1 MLEHWL
7 WLAHRPGIS
16 DHTKLMLLQQ
26 FETPEAVF
34 AASDYPL
41 ARDLSPQGRESLEDK
56 NLTLYQEKISQC
68 QREKIRILTW
78 SEPEYPNRLKN
89 IYDPPLILYY
99 KGQLPAFDSL
109 PVIAVVGTRK
119 ASAYGISAAQRIG
132 AQISSCG
139 GLVLSGLAAGVDAA
153 AMNGA
158 LSVGCPVVGVL
169 GCGVDVVYPRIN
181 KSLFE
186 SVEQYGCVLSE
197 FLPGAEPSKWRFPRR
212 NRIISGLSCGV
223 VIVEAP
229 AKSGSLITARC
240 ALDQGR
246 DVYVVPGNI
255 DLPSF
260 AGSNQLLREGAGPVS
275 CGWDVVSEY
284 QAIFPDQIRRDDRP
298 VPELRQELSPPA
310 EQKVAQKPCVP
321 RKKSEVK
328 KGSKEKKD
336 VDKKRVAPY
345 IDRKQALPKLS
356 DREQAIVTCLQ
367 NGRRLV
373 DDVIAE
379 TGLPAGQVLCAMTML
394 ELKKIIVR
402 HPGRLVS
409 LKED

>member
-26 FETPEAVF
+26 FDTPEAVF
-34 AASDYPL
+34 AASDYSL
-41 ARDLSPQGRESLEDK
+41 VRDLSPEGREALEDK
-56 NLTLYQEKISQC
+56 NLTLYREKISQC
-68 QREKIRILTW
+68 EREKIRILTW

-89 IYDPPLILYY
+89 IYDPPLLLYF
-99 KGQLPAFDSL
+99 KGQLPKFDSL

-132 AQISSCG
+132 AQIGGCG
-139 GLVLSGLAAGVDAA
+139 GLMVSGLALGVDAA

-158 LSVGCPVVGVL
+158 LSVGSPVVGVL
-169 GCGVDVVYPRIN
+169 GCGVDIVYPRAN

-197 FLPGAEPSKWRFPRR
+197 FLPGTEPSKWRFPRR

-223 VIVEAP
+223 VVVEAP
-229 AKSGSLITARC
+229 VKSGALITAHC

-260 AGSNQLLREGAGPVS
+260 AGSNQLLRQGAGPIS
-275 CGWDVVSEY
+275 SGWDVMSEY
-284 QAIFPDQIRRDDRP
+284 QSLYPDKIRRDDRP
-298 VPELRQELSPPA
+298 LPELRKELSA
-310 EQKVAQKPCVP
+310 TVEQKPCVP
-321 RKKSEVK
+321 REKPGAEE
-328 KGSKEKKD
+328 SKEKKEI
-336 VDKKRVAPY
+336 DKERTALY
-345 IDRKQALPKLS
+345 IDRKRALPKLS
-356 DREQAIVTCLQ
+356 DSEQAVVTCLQ
-367 NGRRLV
+367 DGKKLV

-379 TGLPAGQVLCAMTML
+379 TGLPAGQVLCTLTML
-394 ELKKIIVR
+394 ELKQMIVR
-402 HPGRLVS
+402 HPGRFVS
-409 LKED
+409 LKER

>member
-26 FETPEAVF
+26 FDTPEAVF
-34 AASDYPL
+34 AASDYSL
-41 ARDLSPQGRESLEDK
+41 VRDLSSEGREALEDK
-56 NLTLYQEKISQC
+56 SLTLYREKISQC
-68 QREKIRILTW
+68 EREKIRILTW

-89 IYDPPLILYY
+89 IYDPPLILYC
-99 KGQLPAFDSL
+99 KGQLPKFDSL

-132 AQISSCG
+132 AQIGCCG
-139 GLVLSGLAAGVDAA
+139 GLMVSGLALGVDAA

-169 GCGVDVVYPRIN
+169 GCGVDIVYPRAN

-186 SVEQYGCVLSE
+186 SVEQYGCLLSE
-197 FLPGAEPSKWRFPRR
+197 FLPGTEPSKWRFPRR

-223 VIVEAP
+223 VVVEAP
-229 AKSGSLITARC
+229 VKSGALITARC

-260 AGSNQLLREGAGPVS
+260 AGSNQLLRQGAGPIS
-275 CGWDVVSEY
+275 SGWDVMSEY
-284 QAIFPDQIRRDDRP
+284 QSLYPDKIRRDDRP
-298 VPELRQELSPPA
+298 LPELRKELSAPV

-321 RKKSEVK
+321 RKKTGEK
-328 KGSKEKKD
+328 EPKEKKEI
-336 VDKKRVAPY
+336 DKERTALY
-345 IDRKQALPKLS
+345 IDRKRALPKLS
-356 DREQAIVTCLQ
+356 DSEQAIVTCLQ
-367 NGRRLV
+367 DGQRLV

-379 TGLPAGQVLCAMTML
+379 TGLPAGQVLCALTML
-394 ELKKIIVR
+394 ELKQMIVR
-402 HPGRLVS
+402 HPGRFVS
-409 LKED
+409 LKER

>member
-41 ARDLSPQGRESLEDK
+41 ARDLSPEGREALEDK
-56 NLTLYQEKISQC
+56 NLTPSREIVSQC
-68 QREKIRILTW
+68 EREKIRILTW

-99 KGQLPAFDSL
+99 KGALPKFDSL
-109 PVIAVVGTRK
+109 PAIAIVGTRK

-132 AQISSCG
+132 AQIGRCG
-139 GLVLSGLAAGVDAA
+139 GLVVSGLAMGVDAA

-169 GCGVDVVYPRIN
+169 GCGVDVVYPRAN
-181 KSLFE
+181 RSLFE
-186 SVEQYGCVLSE
+186 SVEQYGCILSE
-197 FLPGAEPSKWRFPRR
+197 FMPGAEPVKWRFPRR

-223 VIVEAP
+223 VVVEAP
-229 AKSGSLITARC
+229 TKSGALITARC

-246 DVYVVPGNI
+246 DVFVVPGNI
-255 DLPSF
+255 DLPTF
-260 AGSNQLLREGAGPVS
+260 AGSNQLLREGAGPIS
-275 CGWDVVSEY
+275 SGWDVMSEY
-284 QAIFPDQIRRDDRP
+284 QSLYPDKIRRDDRP
-298 VPELRQELSPPA
+298 LPEVRKELSAPA
-310 EQKVAQKPCVP
+310 ERKVAQKPCIP
-321 RKKSEVK
+321 RKKPGVE
-328 KGSKEKKD
+328 GPEEKKD
-336 VDKKRVAPY
+336 IDNGRAAPY
-345 IDRKQALPKLS
+345 IDRKRELPKLS
-356 DREQAIVTCLQ
+356 DSEQAIVNCLQ
-367 NGRRLV
+367 GGQRLV

-379 TGLPAGQVLCAMTML
+379 TDLPAGQVLCALTML

-409 LKED
+409 LKER